1 MQDCFYIRLQGCG
14 IRQIVMKN
22 MEIKYIGNKWVKP
35 PGNRTMDV
43 VNPAAEEVFASIY
56 LVDRSDV
63 DLAVAAA
70 GEAG

>member
-22 MEIKYIGNKWVKP
+22 LEIKYIGNKWVKP
-35 PGNRTMDV
+35 SGNRKMGV
-43 VNPAAEEVFASIY
+43 VNPATEEVFVSIY
-56 LVDRSDV
+56 LVDTSDV
-63 DLAVAAA
+63 DRAVAAA